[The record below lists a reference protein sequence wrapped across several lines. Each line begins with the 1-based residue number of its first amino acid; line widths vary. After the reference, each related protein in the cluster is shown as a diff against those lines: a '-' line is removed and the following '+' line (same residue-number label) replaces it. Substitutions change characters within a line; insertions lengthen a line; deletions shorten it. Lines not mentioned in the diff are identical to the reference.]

1 MTAPQVFIV
10 IGPAGSGKTTTAQQ
24 TAKEH
29 GAAYLDKDRVSG
41 RFVEFALTAAG
52 HDPTDR
58 ESNDFYRDNLLPLEY
73 ETLMDVAGINLR
85 LGRSVVL
92 DAPFGAYFREP
103 DYLRRVAEEFQWPS
117 PKITVIRVRV
127 PRDVLRTRLALRGLD
142 RDQWKLAHW
151 DEYWA
156 SYGSLDCTWSG
167 VTVLDLNNEKSLPV
181 QPEPLQATRS
191 VDPPPPPLT
200 AREGF

>member
-1 MTAPQVFIV
+1 MTAPEVFIV
-10 IGPAGSGKTTTAQQ
+10 IGPAGSGKTTIAQQ
-24 TAKEH
+24 TAQEH

-41 RFVEFALTAAG
+41 RFVEFALTATG

-58 ESNDFYRDNLLPLEY
+58 ESNDYYRANLLPLEY

-92 DAPFGAYFREP
+92 DAPFGAYFGDP
-103 DYLRRVAEEFQWPS
+103 GYLTRTAEDFQWPS

-127 PRDVLRTRLALRGLD
+127 PRGVLRKRLISRGLE

-151 DEYWA
+151 DNYWA
-156 SYGSLDCTWSG
+156 VYGSLECAWAG
-167 VTVLDLNNEKSLPV
+167 VDYQDFNNEAPRPV
-181 QPEPLQATRS
+181 
-191 VDPPPPPLT
+191 D
-200 AREGF
+200 